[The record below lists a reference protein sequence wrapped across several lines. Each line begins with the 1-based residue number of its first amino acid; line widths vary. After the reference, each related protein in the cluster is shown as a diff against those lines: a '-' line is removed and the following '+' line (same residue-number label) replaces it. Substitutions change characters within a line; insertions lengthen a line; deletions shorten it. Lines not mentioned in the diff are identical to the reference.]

1 MNSVE
6 EKLKRSKRFYQIV
19 IALAFIIFAF
29 ILWLLRTMILPTV
42 VGALLAYA
50 CLPLMRKLKQKG
62 FPDALALV
70 LLLASFVV
78 GISMVTELIRD
89 IIPDANGK
97 LVLRAR
103 VQYKMNQKYL
113 QYIGVNKSFIGGVF
127 AQEIDPLFKKI
138 NSVMSLDNSEH
149 SQLEQYY
156 LENREKDALLETYY
170 SYHLSNR
177 EREKRKKIKEVIEQ
191 LKTDELRQGQKEPKP
206 KTESGI
212 LSEISEII
220 STWLIAPFV
229 FLFLLIDK
237 GEIKK
242 NLISLVPNRYFELAL
257 TIIDNID
264 EAIGKYLRGTML
276 ECSLVGI
283 SFCVCLF
290 MIGIDIQWALIIGF
304 IAGLANAIPFLG
316 PAIGLI
322 VGVLYALIAENMQP
336 VLPFINPDDIV
347 IWILISVAIVQALD
361 NSVFQPI
368 VLGSAV
374 SLHPLVVVFGVLGG
388 SIIMGVAGMLF
399 AIPTI
404 VIIKVFFSTLI
415 KELKSY
421 HLIE

>member
-1 MNSVE
+1 
-6 EKLKRSKRFYQIV
+6 
-19 IALAFIIFAF
+19 
-29 ILWLLRTMILPTV
+29 MILPTV

-138 NSVMSLDNSEH
+138 NSVMSLDNREH

-374 SLHPLVVVFGVLGG
+374 SLHPLVVVFGVMGG

-415 KELKSY
+415 KELKAY